1 MRSGGDQD
9 HVGWNGLLAIRCL
22 GDHAFGSVE
31 AGTASHQLD
40 VFALQSLSDVAGL
53 SIRKIKNALVH
64 CGQVYAY
71 AGVDVA
77 LIKRAE
83 PQPEISRLAD
93 IRHHLGRSDQGFR
106 GNTVGENGGAAK
118 PIAVNQC
125 GLAAQP
131 SGDQRCLVTT
141 RTSADNHYP
150 GHLRIL
156 PSP

>member
-1 MRSGGDQD
+1 MTQSNSPGFTPR
-9 HVGWNGLLAIRCL
+9 HWIAM
-22 GDHAFGSVE
+22 
-31 AGTASHQLD
+31 TA
-40 VFALQSLSDVAGL
+40 VIAGL
-53 SIRKIKNALVH
+53 VAVYLHLWKLGYMGPLVCNAKHSCEFVMTSQW
-64 CGQVYAY
+64 GRF

-77 LIKRAE
+77 LINRAE

-93 IRHHLGRSDQGFR
+93 VRHHLGRSDQGFR

-118 PIAVNQC
+118 PIAVDQC

-141 RTSADNHYP
+141 RTSTDNHYP